1 MSSGENFVC
10 IASWRDAIVA
20 LEKSNG
26 REVANELAR
35 QILDYGITGEFTT
48 DDPLIIGLMNAMC
61 VPIIDKSKR
70 RYSACM
76 ANGRQGGRPT
86 KYDPEAIRTLRAR
99 GLSHQQIAE
108 QLGCS
113 KKTVQRALNEEDE
126 DEI

>member
-1 MSSGENFVC
+1 MSNGENFVC

-35 QILDYGITGEFTT
+35 QIIDYGIAGEFTI

-61 VPIIDKSKR
+61 VPIINKSKR
-70 RYSACM
+70 RYNACV
-76 ANGRQGGRPT
+76 ANGRQGGRPMR
-86 KYDPEAIRTLRAR
+86 YDPETIRQLSAQ
-99 GLSHQQIAE
+99 GLSQQEIAE

-113 KKTVQRALNEEDE
+113 KKTVQRALEGEQL
-126 DEI
+126 